1 MSRCQDCKAYS
12 SFSTQK
18 VVALMISNAL
28 SQQLRKISPKFL
40 ESGKSEKITAFG
52 GIFFVLDKFD
62 SILSSVIDSHLGL
75 RSRLI
80 GYQCNMGTLILRSDR
95 IYP

>member
-1 MSRCQDCKAYS
+1 MA
-12 SFSTQK
+12 K
-18 VVALMISNAL
+18 V
-28 SQQLRKISPKFL
+28 QQ
-40 ESGKSEKITAFG
+40 KSEKITAFG

-80 GYQCNMGTLILRSDR
+80 GYQYSE
-95 IYP
+95 IYHTRQKRRAMSMISSVSKPRVRLQSQ